1 MLAIPIE
8 QSLLYVQ
15 PLYLAAEKGSLPE
28 LKRVIVSMGNQIAME
43 ENLEASLA
51 QLFGGGKLQPVARA
65 GTPDG
70 GRGTAR
76 DTNVIGLV
84 DQALQQY
91 GRAQDQL
98 RQGNF
103 AGYGDEIKRL
113 EATLKALRERAR

>member
-1 MLAIPIE
+1 
-8 QSLLYVQ
+8 
-15 PLYLAAEKGSLPE
+15 
-28 LKRVIVSMGNQIAME
+28 MGNQIAME

-51 QLFGGGKLQPVARA
+51 QLFGGGRLQPMARA
-65 GTPDG
+65 GTTTTP
-70 GRGTAR
+70 GTAR
-76 DTNVIGLV
+76 DTGVIGLV